1 MATVQAATVTK
12 LIRGLRNSEIARIS
26 CYTTQDNTNLKNT
39 ICKLHEESIK
49 TPPEMHSLF
58 LFKNRSDSI
67 YHEIMNIPQ

>member
-12 LIRGLRNSEIARIS
+12 LLQRLNKETSRLSYLSAQNNTKLKQTISE
-26 CYTTQDNTNLKNT
+26 
-39 ICKLHEESIK
+39 LHKQSIK

-58 LFKNRSDSI
+58 LFKNRPDSI